1 MSKLEQDISD
11 GKIVRATVK

>member
-11 GKIVRATVK
+11 GKNVRATAK